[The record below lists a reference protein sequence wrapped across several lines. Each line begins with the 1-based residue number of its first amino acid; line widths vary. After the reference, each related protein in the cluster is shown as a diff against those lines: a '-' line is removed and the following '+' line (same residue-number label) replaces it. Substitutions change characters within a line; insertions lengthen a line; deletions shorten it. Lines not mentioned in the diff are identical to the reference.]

1 MNDKPIIG
9 RYARIIMDDW
19 FKRTFGTE
27 PNKGLLIML
36 LKELIPEHDIKD
48 LTYVQQEHI
57 NPFPGKKDALIDV
70 ECVDT
75 DGTRFIVE
83 MQVARQRFFYE
94 RSLFYSTFGIQ
105 QQVEKS
111 SSMDYGFPP
120 VYFVGF
126 MDFSLH
132 EGSDR
137 VLYRY
142 SLRENET
149 GEEMTGS
156 LQFVFL
162 ELTNC
167 RKALTPDATLLDNFC
182 YALHNMEHLTDR
194 PEELKEEIFKRLFKT
209 AEIATFTPEE
219 RIKYENDMT
228 TERDIQ
234 NYISYAREKGLE
246 EGMEKGMEKGRE
258 EGREEGRAEGMAN
271 AARNML
277 AEGFSIDLVV
287 KCTGL
292 SIEQVKEL
300 KL

>member
-70 ECVDT
+70 ECVDI

-167 RKALTPDATLLDNFC
+167 RKALTPEATLLDNLC

-258 EGREEGRAEGMAN
+258 EGREEGRVE
-271 AARNML
+271 AAKNML
-277 AEGFSIDLVV
+277 ADEISIDLVA
-287 KCTGL
+287 KYTGL

>member
-1 MNDKPIIG
+1 
-9 RYARIIMDDW
+9 
-19 FKRTFGTE
+19 
-27 PNKGLLIML
+27 
-36 LKELIPEHDIKD
+36 
-48 LTYVQQEHI
+48 
-57 NPFPGKKDALIDV
+57 
-70 ECVDT
+70 
-75 DGTRFIVE
+75 
-83 MQVARQRFFYE
+83 
-94 RSLFYSTFGIQ
+94 
-105 QQVEKS
+105 
-111 SSMDYGFPP
+111 
-120 VYFVGF
+120 
-126 MDFSLH
+126 
-132 EGSDR
+132 
-137 VLYRY
+137 
-142 SLRENET
+142 
-149 GEEMTGS
+149 MTGN

-167 RKALTPDATLLDNFC
+167 RKALTPEATLLDNFC

-234 NYISYAREKGLE
+234 NYISYAREKGI
-246 EGMEKGMEKGRE
+246 
-258 EGREEGRAEGMAN
+258 EEGRAEGMEKGLLE

-292 SIEQVKEL
+292 SVEQVKEL

>member
-142 SLRENET
+142 SLREKET

-156 LQFVFL
+156 LHFVFL

-167 RKALTPDATLLDNFC
+167 RKALTPEATLLDNFC

-246 EGMEKGMEKGRE
+246 EGMEKGMEKGLLE
-258 EGREEGRAEGMAN
+258 

>member
-126 MDFSLH
+126 TDFSLH

-156 LQFVFL
+156 LHFVFL

-167 RKALTPDATLLDNFC
+167 RKALTPEATLLDNFC

-246 EGMEKGMEKGRE
+246 EGRA
-258 EGREEGRAEGMAN
+258 EGREEGRIE
-271 AARNML
+271 AAKNML
-277 AEGFSIDLVV
+277 ADEISIDLVA
-287 KCTGL
+287 KYTGL

>member
-167 RKALTPDATLLDNFC
+167 RKALTPEATLLDNFC

-246 EGMEKGMEKGRE
+246 EGRTEGRA

>member
-142 SLRENET
+142 SLREKET

-167 RKALTPDATLLDNFC
+167 RKALTPEATLLDNFC

-258 EGREEGRAEGMAN
+258 EGREEGRIE

-277 AEGFSIDLVV
+277 ADEISIDLVA
-287 KCTGL
+287 KYTGL

>member
-1 MNDKPIIG
+1 V
-9 RYARIIMDDW
+9 
-19 FKRTFGTE
+19 TE
-27 PNKGLLIML
+27 NLSLYQ
-36 LKELIPEHDIKD
+36 PE
-48 LTYVQQEHI
+48 
-57 NPFPGKKDALIDV
+57 
-70 ECVDT
+70 
-75 DGTRFIVE
+75 
-83 MQVARQRFFYE
+83 
-94 RSLFYSTFGIQ
+94 
-105 QQVEKS
+105 
-111 SSMDYGFPP
+111 
-120 VYFVGF
+120 
-126 MDFSLH
+126 
-132 EGSDR
+132 
-137 VLYRY
+137 
-142 SLRENET
+142 
-149 GEEMTGS
+149 
-156 LQFVFL
+156 
-162 ELTNC
+162 
-167 RKALTPDATLLDNFC
+167 ATLLDNFC

-246 EGMEKGMEKGRE
+246 EGMEKGLLE
-258 EGREEGRAEGMAN
+258 

>member
-137 VLYRY
+137 VLYQY

-167 RKALTPDATLLDNFC
+167 RKALTPEATLLDNFC

-234 NYISYAREKGLE
+234 NYISYAREKGI
-246 EGMEKGMEKGRE
+246 
-258 EGREEGRAEGMAN
+258 EEGRAEGMEKGLLE

-292 SIEQVKEL
+292 SVEQVKEL

>member
-142 SLRENET
+142 SLREKET

-167 RKALTPDATLLDNFC
+167 RKALTPEATLLDNFC

-246 EGMEKGMEKGRE
+246 EGRAEGIMEGMEKGRK
-258 EGREEGRAEGMAN
+258 EGRVE

-277 AEGFSIDLVV
+277 ADEISIDLVA
-287 KCTGL
+287 KYTGL

>member
-70 ECVDT
+70 ECVDI

-126 MDFSLH
+126 TDFSLH

-167 RKALTPDATLLDNFC
+167 RKALTPEATLLDNFC

-246 EGMEKGMEKGRE
+246 EGMEKGMEKGLLE
-258 EGREEGRAEGMAN
+258 

>member
-9 RYARIIMDDW
+9 RYARIIMDYW

-27 PNKGLLIML
+27 PNKDLLIML
-36 LKELIPEHDIKD
+36 LKELIPEHDIQD

-57 NPFPGKKDALIDV
+57 NPFLGKKNALIDV
-70 ECVDT
+70 ECVDS

-83 MQVARQRFFYE
+83 MQVARQDYFYE
-94 RSLFYSTFGIQ
+94 RALFYSTFGVQ
-105 QQVEKS
+105 QQVERS
-111 SSMDYGFPP
+111 GSPNYDFST
-120 VYFVGF
+120 VYFIGL

-142 SLRENET
+142 SLRESET
-149 GEEMTGS
+149 GEVMTES

-167 RKALTPDATLLDNFC
+167 KKALTPEATLLDNFC

-194 PEELKEEIFKRLFKT
+194 PDDLKEEIFKRLFKT

-234 NYISYAREKGLE
+234 NYISYAREKGIE
-246 EGMEKGMEKGRE
+246 EGL
-258 EGREEGRAEGMAN
+258 AE
-271 AARNML
+271 AARKML
-277 AEGFSIDLVV
+277 AEGLSVDVV
-287 KCTGL
+287 ERCTGL
-292 SIEQVKEL
+292 AKEQIEAL
-300 KL
+300 KA

>member
-167 RKALTPDATLLDNFC
+167 RKALTPEATLLDNFC

-246 EGMEKGMEKGRE
+246 EG
-258 EGREEGRAEGMAN
+258 RAEGRMET
-271 AARNML
+271 ARNML
-277 AEGFSIDLVV
+277 ADEISIDLVA
-287 KCTGL
+287 KYTGL
-292 SIEQVKEL
+292 SIEQVKQL

>member
-142 SLRENET
+142 SLREKET

-167 RKALTPDATLLDNFC
+167 RKALTPEATLLDNFC

-246 EGMEKGMEKGRE
+246 EGMENGVEKGLLE
-258 EGREEGRAEGMAN
+258 

>member
-111 SSMDYGFPP
+111 SSMDYEFPP

-142 SLRENET
+142 SLREKET

-167 RKALTPDATLLDNFC
+167 RKALTPEATLLDNFC
-182 YALHNMEHLTDR
+182 YALHNMEHLTNR

-246 EGMEKGMEKGRE
+246 EGRAEGIMEGIEKGRE
-258 EGREEGRAEGMAN
+258 EGRIE

-277 AEGFSIDLVV
+277 ADEISIDLVA
-287 KCTGL
+287 KYTGL

>member
-1 MNDKPIIG
+1 
-9 RYARIIMDDW
+9 
-19 FKRTFGTE
+19 
-27 PNKGLLIML
+27 
-36 LKELIPEHDIKD
+36 
-48 LTYVQQEHI
+48 
-57 NPFPGKKDALIDV
+57 
-70 ECVDT
+70 
-75 DGTRFIVE
+75 
-83 MQVARQRFFYE
+83 
-94 RSLFYSTFGIQ
+94 
-105 QQVEKS
+105 
-111 SSMDYGFPP
+111 
-120 VYFVGF
+120 
-126 MDFSLH
+126 
-132 EGSDR
+132 
-137 VLYRY
+137 
-142 SLRENET
+142 
-149 GEEMTGS
+149 MTGS

-167 RKALTPDATLLDNFC
+167 RKALTPEATLLDNFC

-246 EGMEKGMEKGRE
+246 EGMEKGRE
-258 EGREEGRAEGMAN
+258 EGRIE

-277 AEGFSIDLVV
+277 ADEISIDLVA
-287 KCTGL
+287 KYTGL

>member
-9 RYARIIMDDW
+9 RYARIIMDYW

-27 PNKGLLIML
+27 PNKDLLIML
-36 LKELIPEHDIKD
+36 LKELIPEHDILD

-57 NPFPGKKDALIDV
+57 NPFPGKKNALIDV
-70 ECVDT
+70 ECVDS

-83 MQVARQRFFYE
+83 MQVARQDYFYE
-94 RSLFYSTFGIQ
+94 RALFYSTFGVQ
-105 QQVEKS
+105 QQVERS
-111 SSMDYGFPP
+111 VSMDYAFAP
-120 VYFVGF
+120 VYFIGF

-132 EGSDR
+132 EGSDN

-142 SLRENET
+142 QLQERET
-149 GEEMTGS
+149 GEIMTGS

-167 RKALTPDATLLDNFC
+167 KKALTPQASLLDNLC

-194 PEELKEEIFKRLFKT
+194 PDELKEEIFKRLFKT
-209 AEIATFTPEE
+209 AEIANFTPEE

-234 NYISYAREKGLE
+234 NYISYARK
-246 EGMEKGMEKGRE
+246 
-258 EGREEGRAEGMAN
+258 EGREEGRAE

-277 AEGFSIDLVV
+277 ADGLSIDLIA
-287 KCTGL
+287 KYTGL
-292 SIEQVKEL
+292 SKEQIEAL
-300 KL
+300 KA

>member
-83 MQVARQRFFYE
+83 MQVAKQRFFYE

-142 SLRENET
+142 SLREKET

-167 RKALTPDATLLDNFC
+167 RKALTPEATLLDNFC

-209 AEIATFTPEE
+209 AEIANFTPEE

-292 SIEQVKEL
+292 SVEQVKEL

>member
-142 SLRENET
+142 SLREKET

-167 RKALTPDATLLDNFC
+167 RKALTPEATLLDNFC

-246 EGMEKGMEKGRE
+246 EGMEKGMEKGLLE
-258 EGREEGRAEGMAN
+258 

>member
-142 SLRENET
+142 SLRENQT

-167 RKALTPDATLLDNFC
+167 RKALTPEATLLDNFC

-246 EGMEKGMEKGRE
+246 EG
-258 EGREEGRAEGMAN
+258 RAEGRMET
-271 AARNML
+271 ARNML
-277 AEGFSIDLVV
+277 ADEISIDLVA
-287 KCTGL
+287 KYTGL

>member
-70 ECVDT
+70 ECVDI

-142 SLRENET
+142 SLREKET

-167 RKALTPDATLLDNFC
+167 RKALTPEATLLDNFC

-209 AEIATFTPEE
+209 AEIANFTPEE

-246 EGMEKGMEKGRE
+246 EG
-258 EGREEGRAEGMAN
+258 RAEGRMET
-271 AARNML
+271 ARNML
-277 AEGFSIDLVV
+277 ADEISIDLVA
-287 KCTGL
+287 KYTGL

>member
-149 GEEMTGS
+149 GEVMTGS

-167 RKALTPDATLLDNFC
+167 RKALTPEATLLDNFC

-246 EGMEKGMEKGRE
+246 EGMEKGIEKGLLE
-258 EGREEGRAEGMAN
+258 

>member
-167 RKALTPDATLLDNFC
+167 RKALTPEATLLDNFC

-246 EGMEKGMEKGRE
+246 EGMEKGLLE
-258 EGREEGRAEGMAN
+258 

-287 KCTGL
+287 KCTWL
-292 SIEQVKEL
+292 SVEQVKEL

>member
-142 SLRENET
+142 SLREKET

-246 EGMEKGMEKGRE
+246 EGMEKGRE
-258 EGREEGRAEGMAN
+258 EGRVE

-277 AEGFSIDLVV
+277 ADEISIDLVA
-287 KCTGL
+287 KYTGL

>member
-142 SLRENET
+142 SLREKET

-167 RKALTPDATLLDNFC
+167 RKALTPEATLLDNFC

-246 EGMEKGMEKGRE
+246 EGMEKGRE
-258 EGREEGRAEGMAN
+258 EGRIE

-277 AEGFSIDLVV
+277 ADEISIDLVA
-287 KCTGL
+287 KYTGL

>member
-167 RKALTPDATLLDNFC
+167 RKALTPEATFLDNFC

-246 EGMEKGMEKGRE
+246 EG
-258 EGREEGRAEGMAN
+258 RAEGRMET
-271 AARNML
+271 ARNML
-277 AEGFSIDLVV
+277 ADEISIDLVA
-287 KCTGL
+287 KYTGL

>member
-70 ECVDT
+70 ECVDI

-167 RKALTPDATLLDNFC
+167 RKALTPEATLLDNLC

-246 EGMEKGMEKGRE
+246 EGRAEGIMEGMEKGVE
-258 EGREEGRAEGMAN
+258 KGVEKGLLE

>member
-142 SLRENET
+142 SLREKET

-167 RKALTPDATLLDNFC
+167 RKALTPEATLLDNFC

-219 RIKYENDMT
+219 WIKYENDMT

-258 EGREEGRAEGMAN
+258 EGRDE
-271 AARNML
+271 AARNMW
-277 AEGFSIDLVV
+277 ADEISIDLVS
-287 KCTGL
+287 KYTGL

>member
-1 MNDKPIIG
+1 M
-9 RYARIIMDDW
+9 YQ
-19 FKRTFGTE
+19 
-27 PNKGLLIML
+27 
-36 LKELIPEHDIKD
+36 PE
-48 LTYVQQEHI
+48 
-57 NPFPGKKDALIDV
+57 
-70 ECVDT
+70 
-75 DGTRFIVE
+75 
-83 MQVARQRFFYE
+83 
-94 RSLFYSTFGIQ
+94 
-105 QQVEKS
+105 
-111 SSMDYGFPP
+111 
-120 VYFVGF
+120 
-126 MDFSLH
+126 
-132 EGSDR
+132 
-137 VLYRY
+137 
-142 SLRENET
+142 
-149 GEEMTGS
+149 
-156 LQFVFL
+156 
-162 ELTNC
+162 
-167 RKALTPDATLLDNFC
+167 ATLLDNFC

-246 EGMEKGMEKGRE
+246 EGMEKGLLE
-258 EGREEGRAEGMAN
+258 

>member
-70 ECVDT
+70 ECIDT

-142 SLRENET
+142 SLREKET

-167 RKALTPDATLLDNFC
+167 RKALTPEATLLDNFC

-246 EGMEKGMEKGRE
+246 EGMENGVEKGLLE
-258 EGREEGRAEGMAN
+258 

>member
-167 RKALTPDATLLDNFC
+167 RKALTPEATLLDNFC

-246 EGMEKGMEKGRE
+246 EGMEKGMEKGLLE
-258 EGREEGRAEGMAN
+258 